1 MNELIGKTID
11 GFNFISII
19 GEGGMAF
26 VYKAYDQKLDR
37 FVAIKVIH
45 PRISHSLISLQR
57 FKKEARNQAKLLHP
71 NIIAVL
77 DLIKIS
83 SSVGIV
89 MEYVEGES
97 LSQLLKR
104 CSRLD
109 FAKTKEI
116 LRQALVGLNFAHS
129 YGFVHRDIKPSNI
142 IIRKDGVVKIADFGI
157 AKSFSDSRPNS
168 TASNIIGTAYYMS
181 PEQIKGEHLSHHSD
195 IYSIGCT
202 AYEMVT
208 GYPPFYL
215 PNDFK
220 VLQAHL
226 MDVHAPLENWRSD
239 LPQAFI
245 SLVNDSLQ
253 KQPRNRPKSCEV
265 LIERLDSIPSLNFYP
280 NYLPQHVTKA
290 AARKAKS
297 NYVFLKIILILLTIV
312 ICFLVIKNVRIT
324 NFGKEEPTNKQLN
337 PFSR

>member
-116 LRQALVGLNFAHS
+116 LRQALAGLNFAHS
-129 YGFVHRDIKPSNI
+129 FGFVHRDIKPSNI

-168 TASNIIGTAYYMS
+168 TASNIIGTAFYMS
-181 PEQIKGEHLSHHSD
+181 PEQ
-195 IYSIGCT
+195 
-202 AYEMVT
+202 
-208 GYPPFYL
+208 
-215 PNDFK
+215 
-220 VLQAHL
+220 
-226 MDVHAPLENWRSD
+226 
-239 LPQAFI
+239 
-245 SLVNDSLQ
+245 
-253 KQPRNRPKSCEV
+253 
-265 LIERLDSIPSLNFYP
+265 
-280 NYLPQHVTKA
+280 TKA
-290 AARKAKS
+290 ATRKAKS
-297 NYVFLKIILILLTIV
+297 NYVFLKIILILLTIL
-312 ICFLVIKNVRIT
+312 ICFLVVKNVKIT
-324 NFGKEEPTNKQLN
+324 HFGKEEPTNKQLN